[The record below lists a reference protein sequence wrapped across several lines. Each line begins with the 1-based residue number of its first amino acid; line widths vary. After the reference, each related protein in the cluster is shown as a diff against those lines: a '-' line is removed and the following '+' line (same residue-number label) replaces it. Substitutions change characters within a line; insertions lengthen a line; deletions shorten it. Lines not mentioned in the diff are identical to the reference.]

1 MDKYS
6 QKDTFTFP
14 HDANAAGD
22 HKCIDLIEK
31 LGPEGYGIY
40 WLLIESLRR
49 EPNFRIPLASL
60 PGLARHYNSTPEK
73 FKAVVSGFKL
83 FKADR
88 EYFWSESLI
97 RRMAEREDFH
107 ISMTVLA
114 YKKYKKDPPP
124 DKLVNHARAL
134 LTHYGGTPSG
144 LPALSDGSVSALH
157 KISKAKQSQVKLSE
171 VKLSEE
177 KNAVIGGMGGNV
189 SNNVLA
195 NYQGKAA
202 AALSDTFKL
211 FFDNTRK
218 DFLDLDYEIEF
229 KKFFQFWNE
238 GKAILKRPNQ
248 AWLNWLTKARE
259 IKNRDRGNGNHK
271 DQAPANSNMAD
282 LINKIEA
289 NRTADNG

>member
-6 QKDTFTFP
+6 KKDTFTFP
-14 HDANAAGD
+14 HDANAAAD

-31 LGPEGYGIY
+31 LGPEGYGSY
-40 WLLIESLRR
+40 WLLIEALRR
-49 EPNFRIPLASL
+49 EPTFRLPMDSL
-60 PGLARHYNSTPEK
+60 PGLARHYNTTPEK
-73 FKAVVSGFKL
+73 FKAVVTGFKL
-83 FKADR
+83 FKYDR

-107 ISMTVLA
+107 IEMTKLA

-124 DKLVNHARAL
+124 DKLINYACAL

-157 KISKAKQSQVKLSE
+157 KISKAKVSQ

-177 KNAVIGGMGGNV
+177 KNAVIGGMGDSL

-202 AALSDTFKL
+202 AALSDTFKV
-211 FFDNTRK
+211 FFDDTRK

-229 KKFFQFWNE
+229 KKFFQFWDE
-238 GKAILKRPNQ
+238 GKTVLKRPGQ

-271 DQAPANSNMAD
+271 DQAAPAPNSNMAD